1 MLRKSIRKTATLTR
15 DLQIKIK
22 VMITNNNNITRL
34 NRAEKIAWIVFL
46 GIGLNYLLLTLILT
60 LF

>member
-1 MLRKSIRKTATLTR
+1 
-15 DLQIKIK
+15 
-22 VMITNNNNITRL
+22 MITNNNNITRL